1 MARGRRSNS
10 DLTRAA
16 RNLILAHGA
25 QASGVAEIRAR
36 RLDECGADEVAQT
49 WREIGACVRA
59 IETGVNSCAR
69 NTAAS
74 SRQDGMAPSAIAA
87 PAARNAPDSPL
98 RTHAGVSPAPEV
110 PGREYK
116 PGDIIHGTSDLEHW
130 VGGKPSEF
138 ARAIGSAA
146 SK

>member
-1 MARGRRSNS
+1 MARARRSNS

-25 QASGVAEIRAR
+25 RASGVAEIRAQ

-59 IETGVNSCAR
+59 IETGMDPCAR
-69 NTAAS
+69 NAAAS
-74 SRQDGMAPSAIAA
+74 SQQDGLAPSAIAV
-87 PAARNAPDSPL
+87 PDIRNAPGPI
-98 RTHAGVSPAPEV
+98 RPHAGVNHAPEV

-116 PGDIIHGTSDLEHW
+116 AGDIIHGTSDLEHW
-130 VGGKPSEF
+130 VGGKPKEF
-138 ARAIGSAA
+138 ARSIGSAA

>member
-25 QASGVAEIRAR
+25 RASDVTEIRAR
-36 RLDECGADEVAQT
+36 RLDECGEDEVAQT

-59 IETGVNSCAR
+59 IETGVNPCAR

-74 SRQDGMAPSAIAA
+74 SRQDDMAPTAIAVPATRNVPDSAI
-87 PAARNAPDSPL
+87 
-98 RTHAGVSPAPEV
+98 RTHAGASSAPEV
-110 PGREYK
+110 PCREYK
-116 PGDIIHGTSDLEHW
+116 AGDIIHGTSDLEHW
-130 VGGKPSEF
+130 VGGKPNEF
-138 ARAIGSAA
+138 ARSIGSGA